1 MMPGDSGQLAFLV
14 DATHRKAKTFQ
25 SRLDPRRPE
34 HFSVFFIGDTDLIT
48 VASAQRSAPY
58 HSPLD
63 GSAELF
69 SMDGDDGLLPQLR
82 LKLDSQTRQT
92 SVDNSDLTSCFTIF
106 ESRRYG
112 TMEPDGITPLIGGE
126 SRTWLNQI

>member
-1 MMPGDSGQLAFLV
+1 MHHGKS
-14 DATHRKAKTFQ
+14 AK
-25 SRLDPRRPE
+25 
-34 HFSVFFIGDTDLIT
+34 IT
-48 VASAQRSAPY
+48 VP
-58 HSPLD
+58 PLHRV
-63 GSAELF
+63 LF
-69 SMDGDDGLLPQLR
+69 GVSVAAKQLHGINTDFHGLLTGEYISQVSLAVEVSPALSAAGGSPVEHAHR